1 MVSESPQ
8 NAALEESKVIGTVDD
23 DSLEFEVAECIA
35 NEIDKQLQSEPK
47 SVSSFALQSKQRQAK
62 V

>member
-1 MVSESPQ
+1 MVSESPG

-35 NEIDKQLQSEPK
+35 NEIDKQLQSEPR
-47 SVSSFALQSKQRQAK
+47 SVSSFALQSK
-62 V
+62 